1 MNDQRGKEVQKLL
14 VTTTAFLLALGLAGA
29 APAALLKYQGTT
41 TSKLGA
47 ARVKDNRITSSG
59 VATVNMSGG
68 GGLLHTLRLPGNV
81 TGSNYNPVTDPDT
94 SGTIKTIGVEGTRMT
109 GTIGDFQNPPLTS
122 NKMLIKGFIRLCLFQ
137 PCGFLDFD
145 IAMSANDGNTG
156 FGIGGLLTEG
166 GGGNIRVSIEA
177 APWTLGSG
185 TAVNQTG
192 KGSFKTLTI
201 TGFIHEAGSGTG
213 GGSSTA
219 VDSGL
224 VQLITPMQVS
234 TYGAGDNNTLQSL
247 FVMLT
252 IRFIPEPGIL
262 LLLGAGLVGMGLLG
276 RSRMRR

>member
-1 MNDQRGKEVQKLL
+1 MQKLL
-14 VTTTAFLLALGLAGA
+14 FTTTVILLALSFAGA
-29 APAALLKYQGTT
+29 AAAALLKYQGTT

-68 GGLLHTLRLPGNV
+68 GGLLNTLRLPGSV

-109 GTIGDFQNPPLTS
+109 GTFGDFQNPPLTS
-122 NKMLIKGFIRLCLFQ
+122 NKMLIKGFIRLCLFNTNCNAQ
-137 PCGFLDFD
+137 FD
-145 IAMSANDGNTG
+145 IPISLNDGHTG
-156 FGIGGLLTEG
+156 FGVGGLLT
-166 GGGNIRVSIEA
+166 GGGNGEIRISIEA

-192 KGSFKTLTI
+192 KGNFKTLAVS
-201 TGFIHEAGSGTG
+201 GFIHGAASDTG

-219 VDSGL
+219 VNSG
-224 VQLITPMQVS
+224 VIQLITPMQVS
-234 TYGAGDNNTLQSL
+234 TFGAGDNNTLQSL

-252 IRFIPEPGIL
+252 VRFIPEPGLL
-262 LLLGAGLVGMGLLG
+262 LLLGAGVVGLGILG
-276 RSRMRR
+276 RNRMRR

>member
-1 MNDQRGKEVQKLL
+1 VQKLL

-29 APAALLKYQGTT
+29 AAASPLKYQGTT

-109 GTIGDFQNPPLTS
+109 GTIADFQNPPLTS
-122 NKMLIKGFIRLCLFQ
+122 NKMLIKGFIRLCILTSDCST
-137 PCGFLDFD
+137 PFD
-145 IAMSANDGNTG
+145 IPMSLNDGHTG
-156 FGIGGLLTEG
+156 FGVGGLITKG
-166 GGGNIRVSIEA
+166 GAGFIRVSIEA

-192 KGSFKTLTI
+192 KGNFKTVTI
-201 TGFIHEAGSGTG
+201 SGFIHEAASGTG

-224 VQLITPMQVS
+224 VQLITPMQVN

-252 IRFIPEPGIL
+252 LRFIPEPGLL
-262 LLLGAGLVGMGLLG
+262 LLLGAGVVGMGLLG